1 VTVRYSAQD
10 ASIHQAVAATTV
22 GFYRAVDLR
31 EPDAETYFLEDGEW
45 DRMGSSLH
53 GRAAIRAALAERSA
67 TRKTCHLVDN
77 LIVSSEEADRAQARF
92 FVSVYESVDG
102 APLRMMS
109 ILAGEDRLVMTPE
122 GWRIKYRTAYRHLT
136 SNAVAPQK

>member
-1 VTVRYSAQD
+1 MSTQPGAQD
-10 ASIHQAVAATTV
+10 AATYQAVAATTI

-31 EPDAETYFLEDGEW
+31 LSGAEEFFLEDGEW
-45 DRMGSSLH
+45 DRMGTPLR

-67 TRKTCHLVDN
+67 TRKTCHLVSN
-77 LIVSSEEADRAQARF
+77 LVVSSPAADLAHAEF

-109 ILAGEDRLVMTPE
+109 ILAGEDRLVHTSA
-122 GWRIKYRTAYRHLT
+122 GWKIKHRTAYRHLT
-136 SNAVAPQK
+136 TTPLR